1 MPSEAVMGPKS
12 MPTTPAAS
20 DGPPSDARTCPW
32 RRRRRRPLIPLL
44 LIAAAIAIF
53 TLRLPA
59 VSGGPGSR
67 FEGWAPAWPAPAS
80 SSSSPAGLD
89 GDAGQMGVVGRQ
101 FNPFPFPPARRRAV
115 VECLQVEKPVLMP
128 KVDDNGDSAGRDPK
142 ASRGCS
148 VLLMDHVFA
157 RSYGQPFVGNYSPPD
172 CDFNRV
178 AMNFTVVSEGRQ
190 FDRLAIMYL
199 NDTEVWRT
207 STAEPVAPPGIRWEY
222 HKDMTPYL
230 SFWKTPQTVI
240 FDLGNLIDDT
250 YNGTFNATLTATFFR
265 SDARTAAATP
275 ADLIIPIT
283 GRRGGQATNPVSVF
297 VVPEQDA
304 RATVAAFP
312 RNANRAVLS
321 VSACGQAAEEF
332 WWSNFL
338 DSDVAAFNDTAGV
351 GYGYSPFREV
361 RALIDGKLAGVTWPF
376 PVIFTGGVV
385 PSLHRP
391 VVGLQAFDMREHEID
406 ITPWLPL
413 LCDGNPHSISF
424 IVSGLQDDG
433 GTKAD
438 LTEKVNSNWP
448 ITGKIFVWLD
458 EPGSV
463 TTGTTPEVRGLDP
476 NIAISRH
483 LSQDAR
489 GSNQSLA
496 FSVHVQRDFTVTST
510 VVTKHRTTT
519 STWRQRLSFIIQSNV
534 TEYGKTQIVDLN
546 VTGADTASSDKA
558 SIYGHDYHYPLGVNM
573 RTSTDS
579 AGALSLAARLDQG
592 LVLQTSGAA
601 VYPDG
606 LEAFGTAAHGVYA
619 ASVLSTSRRGVAT
632 FRQSADKRSTS
643 ASGRT
648 AQAFSFGGNFERYPD
663 LSSPD
668 GGGGGGGGGDGGVG
682 SQPDVMLYFRNIS
695 TDGNDVV
702 RDRVSV
708 SDSALG
714 DAAVVARFE
723 GEGGGEDEDGPFRP
737 AGEQFIM
744 TPPPAAVGGEEEQPG
759 GGGGGGAPGAGAQ
772 GQVSGEFAVAR
783 FGPFAGYGEA

>member
-1 MPSEAVMGPKS
+1 MDSPPETSSEAVIGPKC
-12 MPTTPAAS
+12 MPTMPAAS
-20 DGPPSDARTCPW
+20 DGSLSDARPCPR

-44 LIAAAIAIF
+44 LIVAAIGVF

-59 VSGGPGSR
+59 VGAGPGGR
-67 FEGWAPAWPAPAS
+67 FEGWAAAAWPTA
-80 SSSSPAGLD
+80 SSPAELD
-89 GDAGQMGVVGRQ
+89 GGSGQKGVVGRQ
-101 FNPFPFPPARRRAV
+101 FNPFPFPPARRRGV
-115 VECLQVEKPVLMP
+115 VECLQVAQPVLMP
-128 KVDDNGDSAGRDPK
+128 KVDNDGDSAGRDPK
-142 ASRGCS
+142 ASRSCS
-148 VLLMDHVFA
+148 VVLMDHVFA

-230 SFWKTPQTVI
+230 AFWKTPQTVI

-265 SDARTAAATP
+265 DDARTAAAAP

-283 GRRGGQATNPVSVF
+283 GRRGSQVVNPASVF

-338 DSDVAAFNDTAGV
+338 DSDVAAFNDTV
-351 GYGYSPFREV
+351 GMAYGYSPFREV
-361 RALIDGKLAGVTWPF
+361 QALIDGNLAGVTWPF
-376 PVIFTGGVV
+376 PVVFTGGVV

-424 IVSGLQDDG
+424 VVSGLHDDG
-433 GTKAD
+433 GTKAG
-438 LTEKVNSNWP
+438 LTDKVNSNWP
-448 ITGKIFVWLD
+448 VTGKIFVWLD

-463 TTGTTPEVRGLDP
+463 TTGTAPKVQGLDP
-476 NIAISRH
+476 SIAISHR
-483 LSQDAR
+483 LFQDTQGANR
-489 GSNQSLA
+489 SLA
-496 FSVHVQRDFTVTST
+496 FSVDVQRDFTVSST
-510 VVTKHRTTT
+510 VVTKHQTTT
-519 STWRQRLSFIIQSNV
+519 STWRQRLSFVIQSNV
-534 TEYGKTQIVDLN
+534 TRYGETQIVDFN
-546 VTGADTASSDKA
+546 VTGSDTASSNKT

-573 RTSTDS
+573 QTSTDS
-579 AGALSLAARLDQG
+579 AGALSLSARLDQG

-606 LEAFGTAAHGVYA
+606 LEAFSTAAHGIYA

-648 AQAFSFGGNFERYPD
+648 AQAFSFGGNFQRYPD
-663 LSSPD
+663 LTSP
-668 GGGGGGGGGDGGVG
+668 GGGVG
-682 SQPDVMLYFRNIS
+682 PQPDVMLYFRNIS
-695 TDGNDVV
+695 TNDNDIV

-714 DAAVVARFE
+714 DAVVAPFE
-723 GEGGGEDEDGPFRP
+723 GVSNRDGEGNGENEDSPFGP
-737 AGEQFIM
+737 AGEQVIM
-744 TPPPAAVGGEEEQPG
+744 TPPAAVGRKKGQPD
-759 GGGGGGAPGAGAQ
+759 GAPAASGVGAQ
-772 GQVSGEFAVAR
+772 GQVSGGFAIAR
-783 FGPFAGYGEA
+783 FGPFAGRGGLR